1 MTAPD
6 VRPEPSRADV
16 ERYAEALGIRSYH
29 AAHPNAREDVD
40 RVLALVAQDRAVDAA
55 TIEGLRAEVERLRSD
70 AGVDARGTSRAERLW
85 GLVKTYRAD
94 LEASEDRAEAAE
106 SALTEARERLS
117 RLRALADEHKR
128 TCNPAPYTS
137 ERALIER
144 LEAVLAGV
152 AEQEAGEAVCVCPD
166 DFCLGAEGDQASGT
180 AECAACLA
188 LDPELPC
195 LRESAPSGSDD
206 TKGALAAGDADVA
219 EALGLNPRVLYGK
232 DGQFEWWQTKAH
244 WTEATR

>member
-106 SALTEARERLS
+106 SALTEAREQSS
-117 RLRALADEHKR
+117 RLRALADLWAE
-128 TCNPAPYTS
+128 A
-137 ERALIER
+137 EREARRLATVADADALRHCHEDVAENYAYFEGR
-144 LEAVLAGV
+144 LRAVLAGV
-152 AEQEAGEAVCVCPD
+152 AEQEAGEAVDGFCTCDGPER
-166 DFCLGAEGDQASGT
+166 DFM
-180 AECAACLA
+180 LA
-188 LDPELPC
+188 LSCGRSAHRADAAR
-195 LRESAPSGSDD
+195 LRAEFEAQRRALFGPAPSGSDD
-206 TKGALAAGDADVA
+206 TKGG
-219 EALGLNPRVLYGK
+219 E
-232 DGQFEWWQTKAH
+232 
-244 WTEATR
+244 